1 MDSMKVEAESDEEK
15 VQIHEVEDTNNGDES
30 NDDSNDD
37 VTIDKLAVKEETDS
51 DEEENRSEFAKCPS
65 RVSNDVSEG
74 KTVFLKNVPFSVKN
88 EELKKYMEQFGP
100 VYYALVCIDPLT
112 EYSRGTAFVKFRV
125 RVANLSLGAYS
136 KSFYSLVLFFNVMI
150 I

>member
-1 MDSMKVEAESDEEK
+1 MNDIKVETESDEEK
-15 VQIHEVEDTNNGDES
+15 VKIHEVEDINEDKN
-30 NDDSNDD
+30 NDDNNDI
-37 VTIDKLAVKEETDS
+37 TIDKFVFKKELDS

-88 EELKKYMEQFGP
+88 EELKKCMEQFGP

-125 RVANLSLGAYS
+125 RVNLSLDAYS
-136 KSFYSLVLFFNVMI
+136 KFFYSLVLFLDVI
-150 I
+150 II

>member
-1 MDSMKVEAESDEEK
+1 MNSIKVETESDEEK
-15 VQIHEVEDTNNGDES
+15 VNIDEVEDTNNEDKS
-30 NDDSNDD
+30 NDNDI
-37 VTIDKLAVKEETDS
+37 TIDKFVFKKEIDS
-51 DEEENRSEFAKCPS
+51 DEEENCSEFAKCPS

-125 RVANLSLGAYS
+125 RVANLSLDVYS
-136 KSFYSLVLFFNVMI
+136 KSFYSLVLFLDVVI